1 MASVYKFTAN
11 IKREDLLKRGDEI
24 DGFINGDKLLIFHHK
39 GWFLDDLK
47 HYTLKEAKN
56 VII

>member
-1 MASVYKFTAN
+1 MAAVYKFIAN
-11 IKREDLLKRGDEI
+11 KKREDLLKKGDEI

-47 HYTLKEAKN
+47 HYTAKGN
-56 VII
+56 KK